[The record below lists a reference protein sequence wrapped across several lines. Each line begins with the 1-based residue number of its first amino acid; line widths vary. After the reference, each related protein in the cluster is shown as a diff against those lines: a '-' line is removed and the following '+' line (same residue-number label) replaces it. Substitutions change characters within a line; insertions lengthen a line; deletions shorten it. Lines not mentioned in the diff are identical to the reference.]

1 MCNMGLNYFIQMIDF
16 YNDKANPK
24 QKKQL
29 KDIIELIGNEEKI
42 AEELEKIEEKL
53 LGETLSQIHDTYKG
67 YPFYEEEIEKA
78 EKTLFKDINYQIL
91 SIKRET
97 IKNLIGASA
106 GRALERNS
114 GMGHLLYITSIRDAF
129 GKE

>member
-106 GRALERNS
+106 GRVLERNS
-114 GMGHLLYITSIRDAF
+114 GMGHLLYLTSIKNAF